1 MAGIEGRGTV
11 LQGNG
16 LQGFMMQ
23 SIYAGSIEDQLKRQR
38 VLVNNL
44 LVVASELRD
53 IIEGDLARMKSDID
67 SIKSWIN
74 ESRGC

>member
-1 MAGIEGRGTV
+1 M
-11 LQGNG
+11 
-16 LQGFMMQ
+16 MMQ

-53 IIEGDLARMKSDID
+53 IIEGDLARMKSDIE

-74 ESRGC
+74 ESRGS